1 MTTKLVNTLTC
12 AIFCLW
18 VFFQGNVAE
27 LGERLNKCGLTE
39 STCDANIRRISALLD
54 GQYLPLSEEDI
65 KWLRNARQ
73 IMLDIG
79 RFLC

>member
-1 MTTKLVNTLTC
+1 M
-12 AIFCLW
+12 
-18 VFFQGNVAE
+18 AE
-27 LGERLNKCGLTE
+27 LCERLNKYGLTE

-54 GQYLPLSEEDI
+54 GQYLPLSEEDM

-79 RFLC
+79 RFLLDYT